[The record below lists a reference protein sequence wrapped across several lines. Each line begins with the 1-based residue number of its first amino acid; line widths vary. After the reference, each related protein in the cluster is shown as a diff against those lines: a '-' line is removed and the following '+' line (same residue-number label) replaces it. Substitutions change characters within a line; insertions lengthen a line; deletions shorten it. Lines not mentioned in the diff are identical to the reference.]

1 MKKILITGANSYI
14 GTSFEKYMAQ
24 FGDKYQID
32 TVDMIDG
39 TWREKD
45 FSGYDSVFHV
55 AGIAHS
61 DNGKI
66 SKEKEKL
73 YYAVNTDLTVE
84 TAKKAK
90 ADGVKQFIFMSS
102 AIVYG
107 NSAPI
112 GKGKRITKDTPVR
125 PANCYGDSK
134 VQAEN
139 GLRPLND
146 DNFKVVILRPPMIY
160 GNGSKGNYPLM
171 SKMAQ
176 KLPIF
181 PYVKNRRSMLYIE
194 NLCEFVRLM
203 IKNNEQG
210 IFWPQN
216 REYSNTSEMVK
227 MIGEAHGKK
236 VRLIRGF
243 EWALKLLGLFTG
255 LVDKAFGNLYYDK
268 ALSVYKQNY
277 RVADLKWSVFL
288 TEDTSDTRS
297 VNKKKALMLASVAS
311 MIDQFNIPNIEI
323 LQSLGYEVDV
333 VANFEEP
340 GTITIE
346 RANDLKKKLA
356 GMNANVTHVAIPRTL
371 NPKAIFTA
379 YRSVK
384 RIINKGN
391 YDLIHCHSP
400 IGGAICRLAA
410 IKARRKGTK
419 VIYTAHGFHFYDGA
433 PKKNWIVYYPVERV
447 LSWVTDVL
455 ITINN
460 EDFNRSKK
468 EFHVKNVVKVPG
480 VGVNTQKFRECDV
493 NTREKRKLLGIP
505 NDSFVLL
512 SVGELQDRKNHR
524 IVIEALHKI
533 NNSNIVYLVVGKG
546 ELENEY
552 KKIIKDYHL
561 EKNIMLLGFRSDI
574 DELCKISDCFVH
586 PSIREGLGIAPL
598 EGMAAGLPLISAYI
612 NGIKDYTKDGISG
625 CCIDPCSVTD
635 TVNAIEKMYGDSS
648 FRNQCGKNNIDKA
661 KEYDQNRTNE
671 VMLNLYRNV

>member
-24 FGDKYQID
+24 FGDDYQTD

-160 GNGSKGNYPLM
+160 GKDSKGNYPLM

-203 IKNNEQG
+203 IENNEQG
-210 IFWPQN
+210 TFWPQN
-216 REYSNTSEMVK
+216 REYSNTSVMVK
-227 MIGEAHGKK
+227 MIGKAHGKK

-268 ALSVYKQNY
+268 SLSVYKQNY
-277 RVADLKWSVFL
+277 RVVDLRNSIVVTEQSETKQCNNKHEEKLNFLEGKSVLLISLSGYSNGIVKEMEALGASVDYINDKPNDGFICKTL
-288 TEDTSDTRS
+288 GRLQIKFYQNIITKYYSEQINKLKKRDYDYILAIRGEYTTSDALKKMRIAFPNAKIILYMWDGLHKANTKGIEKKWDLYDKVYTFDRIDYEENKDRIHFLPLYYYNEYLPKQSKKPNSSDFKYDLSFIGTGHDDRIKIVKS
-297 VNKKKALMLASVAS
+297 VMIECNKKGLKCFSFFYLPHKLVYLKYKLTNKDFKNVSLRDIRFQMMPFDKLYEIYANSKCI
-311 MIDQFNIPNIEI
+311 IDVENSGQHGLTMRTIEI
-323 LQSLGYEVDV
+323 LGLRRKLITTNKDV
-333 VANFEEP
+333 V
-340 GTITIE
+340 
-346 RANDLKKKLA
+346 
-356 GMNANVTHVAIPRTL
+356 
-371 NPKAIFTA
+371 
-379 YRSVK
+379 
-384 RIINKGN
+384 N
-391 YDLIHCHSP
+391 YDFYNENNILVIDRNNP
-400 IGGAICRLAA
+400 IVNIDFLSTPYCDLPEE
-410 IKARRKGTK
+410 
-419 VIYTAHGFHFYDGA
+419 IYDKYSL
-433 PKKNWIVYYPVERV
+433 KNWV
-447 LSWVTDVL
+447 L
-455 ITINN
+455 N
-460 EDFNRSKK
+460 
-468 EFHVKNVVKVPG
+468 
-480 VGVNTQKFRECDV
+480 C
-493 NTREKRKLLGIP
+493 
-505 NDSFVLL
+505 
-512 SVGELQDRKNHR
+512 
-524 IVIEALHKI
+524 
-533 NNSNIVYLVVGKG
+533 
-546 ELENEY
+546 LE
-552 KKIIKDYHL
+552 
-561 EKNIMLLGFRSDI
+561 
-574 DELCKISDCFVH
+574 
-586 PSIREGLGIAPL
+586 
-598 EGMAAGLPLISAYI
+598 
-612 NGIKDYTKDGISG
+612 
-625 CCIDPCSVTD
+625 
-635 TVNAIEKMYGDSS
+635 
-648 FRNQCGKNNIDKA
+648 
-661 KEYDQNRTNE
+661 
-671 VMLNLYRNV
+671 